1 MIIFIRLDESQKA
14 ESTGRSMRRTG
25 YRTMNI
31 IDKIKEPDL
40 KIIGALYNNWKE
52 SNKGDLNFDA
62 DSCSLQSVV
71 SAAGL
76 TENEVKPHLQSLQ
89 GFDFVEFDGDR
100 VKLLP
105 SGIKYARGQFDNIH

>member
-1 MIIFIRLDESQKA
+1 MKV
-14 ESTGRSMRRTG
+14 
-25 YRTMNI
+25 
-31 IDKIKEPDL
+31 IDKIQQPDL
-40 KIIGALYNNWKE
+40 KLIRVLYNGWKE
-52 SNKGDLNFDA
+52 ENRSALDFEA
-62 DSCSLQSVV
+62 ESCSLQSVV

-76 TENEVKPHLQSLQ
+76 PLSEAKAHLESLR